1 MSQLLE
7 QFSSI
12 IQQIVLT
19 IGYPGITLIMI
30 TENIFPP
37 IPSELVM
44 PFGGFAVGQGSMSFL
59 GVWIAGVIGSVLGAL
74 ILYYIG
80 WWAGDTV
87 VRGILRRHGRWLTV
101 SESDYDRALN
111 FFNKYG
117 TIVIFFGRLIPI
129 IRSIISLPAGAD
141 HMSLPKFIFF
151 TALGSAIW
159 NGALVYAGV
168 LLGENWRAV
177 LDIMESYQG
186 IVMIAFAAVA
196 VPAVVWF
203 IFTRLRGRSRRTPAV
218 TE

>member
-44 PFGGFAVGQGSMSFL
+44 PFGGFAVGQGSMSFA
-59 GVWIAGVIGSVLGAL
+59 GVWIASVIGSVLGAL
-74 ILYYIG
+74 LLYYVG
-80 WWAGDTV
+80 WWAGDSL
-87 VRGILRRHGRWLTV
+87 VRGFLRRYGRLLTL
-101 SESDYDRALN
+101 SERDYDRALD

-117 TIVIFFGRLIPI
+117 AAVIFFGRLIPLV
-129 IRSIISLPAGAD
+129 RSLISLPAGAD
-141 HMSLPKFIFF
+141 HMPLPKFLLL
-151 TALGSAIW
+151 TSLGSGIW
-159 NGALVYAGV
+159 NGVLIYAGL
-168 LLGENWRAV
+168 LLGENWHAV
-177 LDIMESYQG
+177 IDFMQSYQN
-186 IVMIAFAAVA
+186 IVVIAFAAVA

-203 IFTRLRGRSRRTPAV
+203 IFARLRGRSRLTSSG
-218 TE
+218 